1 MGRESQVKGAS
12 LEHEIAREFGARKG
26 VVLWRN
32 QVAKATLR
40 SGVQMLTGIGG
51 KGAPDFLIEVRDHAG
66 RWLALWVESKCGE
79 YAALTKEQRAWH
91 DAARALGRHV
101 VLARSLDD
109 VEGAVAAIQRGEL
122 PRCAREA
129 A

>member
-12 LEHEIAREFGARKG
+12 LEHEIAREFGAREG

-40 SGVQMLTGIGG
+40 SGAQMLTGIGG

-66 RWLALWVESKCGE
+66 RWLALWVESKCG
-79 YAALTKEQRAWH
+79 
-91 DAARALGRHV
+91 DAARLSREQRDWHEAASAMGRHV
-101 VLARSLDD
+101 VLARSLRD
-109 VEGAVAAIQRGEL
+109 VSDAVCWLQAGMV
-122 PRCAREA
+122 P
-129 A
+129 